1 MRVGLLG
8 PPGGG
13 KGTQA
18 QKLIEKFK
26 MPQVSTGDLFRAAV
40 KNQTEL
46 GKKAK
51 EYMDKGQLVPDE
63 IVIGMVKER
72 MAKDDCKKG
81 FILDGFPRTIGQAE
95 ALDKM
100 LPELKMK
107 LDAVV
112 EIAVPDQEVVK
123 RLSGRRTCTKCGAM
137 YHMEFNAPKTAGKC
151 DKCGSELYQ
160 RDDDNEKTI
169 KSRLD
174 VYHNQTSPLINYYQ
188 KKGIYKKVEGTGDI
202 NNIFKNVV
210 KALGAD

>member
-1 MRVGLLG
+1 MRVVLLG

>member
-1 MRVGLLG
+1 MRVVLLG

-40 KNQTEL
+40 KNQTDL

-72 MAKDDCKKG
+72 MAKDDCKQG
-81 FILDGFPRTIGQAE
+81 FILDGFPRTIAQAE

-112 EIAVPDQEVVK
+112 EIAVPDPEVVK

-137 YHMEFNAPKTAGKC
+137 YHVEFNAPKTAGKC
-151 DKCGSELYQ
+151 DKCGSDLYQ

-174 VYHNQTSPLINYYQ
+174 VYHNQTSPLINYYRE
-188 KKGIYKKVEGTGDI
+188 KGIYKKVEGTGDI

>member
-1 MRVGLLG
+1 MRVVLLG

-18 QKLIEKFK
+18 QKLIEKYQL
-26 MPQVSTGDLFRAAV
+26 PQVSTGDLFRAAV

-51 EYMDKGQLVPDE
+51 AFMDGGKLVPDE
-63 IVIGMVKER
+63 VVIGMVKER
-72 MAKDDCKKG
+72 LQKDDCKKG

-112 EIAVPDQEVVK
+112 EIAVPDEEVVK

-137 YHMEFNAPKTAGKC
+137 YHVEFNPPKKAAGKC
-151 DKCGSELYQ
+151 DKCGADLYQ

-188 KKGIYKKVEGTGDI
+188 KQGIFKKVEGTGDI
-202 NNIFKNVV
+202 NNIFNNVV
-210 KALGAD
+210 KALGV

>member
-1 MRVGLLG
+1 MRIVLLG

-18 QKLIEKFK
+18 QKLIEKYK
-26 MPQVSTGDLFRAAV
+26 IPQVSTGDLFRAAV

-51 EYMDKGQLVPDE
+51 EYMDKGSLVPDE

-72 MAKDDCKKG
+72 LAKDDCKKG
-81 FILDGFPRTIGQAE
+81 FILDGFPRTMAQAE

-112 EIAVPDQEVVK
+112 EIEVPDVEVVK

-137 YHMEFNAPKTAGKC
+137 YHVEFNKPKVAGKC
-151 DKCGSELYQ
+151 DKCGGDLYQ

-174 VYHNQTSPLINYYQ
+174 VYHSQTSPLIGYYQ
-188 KKGIYKKVEGTGDI
+188 KKGIFKKVAGLGDI
-202 NNIFKNVV
+202 HEIFNKVV
-210 KALGAD
+210 KALEAN

>member
-1 MRVGLLG
+1 MRMVLLG

-18 QKLIEKFK
+18 QKLIEKYAI
-26 MPQVSTGDLFRAAV
+26 PQVSTGDLFRAAV

-51 EYMDKGQLVPDE
+51 EYMDKGSLVPDE

-72 MAKDDCKKG
+72 LAKDDCKKG
-81 FILDGFPRTIGQAE
+81 FILDGFPRTIAQAE

-112 EIAVPDQEVVK
+112 EIEVPDVEVVK

-137 YHMEFNAPKTAGKC
+137 YHVEFNAPKVAGKC
-151 DKCGSELYQ
+151 DKCGGDLYQ

-174 VYHNQTSPLINYYQ
+174 VYHNQTSPLVGYYQ
-188 KKGIYKKVEGTGDI
+188 KKGIFKKVAGLGDI
-202 NNIFKNVV
+202 SEIFSKVV
-210 KALGAD
+210 KALEAH

>member
-1 MRVGLLG
+1 MRVVLLG

-46 GKKAK
+46 GKRAK
-51 EYMDKGQLVPDE
+51 LFMDKGQLVPDE

-72 MAKDDCKKG
+72 IAKDDCKTG
-81 FILDGFPRTIGQAE
+81 FILDGFPRTNGQAE

-100 LPELKMK
+100 LPELGMK

-112 EIAVPDQEVVK
+112 EIAVPDPEVVK

-137 YHMEFNAPKTAGKC
+137 YHTEFNVPKKAAGKC
-151 DKCGSELYQ
+151 DKCGADLYQ

-174 VYHNQTSPLINYYQ
+174 VYHSQTAPLISYYQ
-188 KKGIYKKVEGTGDI
+188 KQGIFKKVEGTGDI
-202 NNIFKNVV
+202 NNIFNNVV
-210 KALGAD
+210 KALEG